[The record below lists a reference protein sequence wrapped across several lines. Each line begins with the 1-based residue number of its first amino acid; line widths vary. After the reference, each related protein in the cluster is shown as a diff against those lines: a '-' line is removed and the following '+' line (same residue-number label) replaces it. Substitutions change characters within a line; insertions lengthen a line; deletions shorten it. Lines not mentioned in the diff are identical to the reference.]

1 MHPTLEHHVMSA
13 RTHDKMAS
21 AAQHRLA
28 AEAKAARRARRD
40 QMRDQTVAEPRLR
53 GLRRVW
59 GLLPLPA

>member
-1 MHPTLEHHVMSA
+1 MIQTETTAALGTSLPLLT
-13 RTHDKMAS
+13 K
-21 AAQHRLA
+21 AQHRLA

-59 GLLPLPA
+59 RLLPLPA